1 MTEEILDDEIQ
12 ESELAD
18 DALEKR
24 MRKLE
29 AESARLLNHSN
40 ELIKMLI
47 PQKPKAEDAQTES
60 VAPEVAE
67 PQGSED

>member
-1 MTEEILDDEIQ
+1 MTEEIIDDEITEQ
-12 ESELAD
+12 ELAD

-29 AESARLLNHSN
+29 AESARLLQHSN

-47 PQKPKAEDAQTES
+47 PEKAKQEELEMEPSVSEPK
-60 VAPEVAE
+60 
-67 PQGSED
+67 GSED

>member
-1 MTEEILDDEIQ
+1 MADEIIDDEITEQ
-12 ESELAD
+12 ELND

-40 ELIKMLI
+40 ELIKSMLKDKA
-47 PQKPKAEDAQTES
+47 KPEEIEKEITES
-60 VAPEVAE
+60 KEMDE
-67 PQGSED
+67 